1 MLAAARVGGAAG
13 ATKAAP
19 EAKAQAEAAPA
30 EEEAEVET
38 APVAVKPK
46 AAAAAKS
53 GEKID
58 KSKMS
63 IDDMLAWCRAHDT
76 K

>member
-1 MLAAARVGGAAG
+1 LA
-13 ATKAAP
+13 KAAP
-19 EAKAQAEAAPA
+19 
-30 EEEAEVET
+30 
-38 APVAVKPK
+38 
-46 AAAAAKS
+46 AAKS

-63 IDDMLAWCRAHDT
+63 IDDMLAWCRAHDA